1 VSKRTKSKRKL
12 PEPSGTELDTN
23 LRKSEAILLR
33 LTPAD
38 KKAIEDAAEEM
49 KLTKTEF
56 ITKSV
61 LMVASKVVK

>member
-1 VSKRTKSKRKL
+1 MSKRTKSAKKL
-12 PEPSGTELDTN
+12 PEPSGKELDTN

-56 ITKSV
+56 ITKCV
-61 LMVASKVVK
+61 LMESPMM

>member
-1 VSKRTKSKRKL
+1 MSKRTKSKKKL
-12 PEPSGTELDTN
+12 TEPSATELKQN

-38 KKAIEDAAEEM
+38 KKAIEEAAEEVE
-49 KLTKTEF
+49 LTKTEF

-61 LMVASKVVK
+61 LMVAKKLGK